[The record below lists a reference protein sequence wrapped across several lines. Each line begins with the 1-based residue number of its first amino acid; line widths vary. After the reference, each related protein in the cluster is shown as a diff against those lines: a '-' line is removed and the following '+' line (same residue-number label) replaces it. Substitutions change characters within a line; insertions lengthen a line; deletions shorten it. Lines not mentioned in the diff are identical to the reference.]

1 MKKIFLFASAVA
13 LLASCSKDFT
23 DDAAAPSIQGNNRII
38 ASYEADSNA
47 GSRSHLDGRVAGWD
61 NGDALGVF
69 AATASDATN
78 AYFGFDGTAFTG
90 DLQMVKGNDFYVYY
104 PWSAGKTIS
113 NKNVLTLSIPATQYY
128 NHKYAAQ
135 YGSYAAGMVPA
146 VAKVEG
152 VDKSK
157 DLELELRPVVSYIGI
172 PISGVGTVGS
182 VTMTMTTSDESE
194 GVVLSGNLTVDFANP
209 NEDETKLY
217 WDNKMDKTEFSI
229 TNPTGNGKKITLN
242 CGEGVELSRTDAKYF
257 VFVVPAY
264 IDLSN
269 GVKFTIT
276 VSDKENKNLQS
287 YDRELTAEQLKK
299 ANIASTYRNYY
310 LAFTSANIVWNEGG
324 KLLIDTEE
332 QFVKYAYLATYGWE
346 EAFEAA
352 EEAEDDVKAAIAAE
366 KAEYLDGDALR
377 SAIITKDLAFT
388 GNLWVEKDLLESEKK
403 ALNAFEMAIY
413 ETYNVGG
420 KNFALTSIGGTLA
433 YNLDGNNNTISGLT
447 FNGSVFADRQIKT
460 SSVSNL
466 TLNAA
471 KVKDA
476 DFFLAKTYGVTNLTL
491 TNVKTGEGCELT
503 PATEGQGA
511 FVDSFN
517 TSSGAPVETVLPK
530 FAESENNIKYAN
542 TLIVTKPATAA
553 TPFFVALDD
562 AVALEGEMNIKTA
575 DYNAIKTATGG
586 TLYVVA
592 ATTDAN
598 GKAVSVANVAKAL
611 IENNVIGYNSTATS
625 VWHSVVTRDA
635 KGNVTTSYWTG
646 KAGADNNDGIFTAEE
661 LAYVVTNRVADK
673 KTLTCNLTL
682 SYKPWVVTATTKT
695 DAISID
701 GSKKTITGAQINAT
715 GTTANN
721 YSVFGYQ
728 ANLENLTVNS
738 TTIDFGTYA
747 VPATAKVAVL
757 ASYPG
762 TTVTGVTVGAPTI
775 KIGAASKVATVGG
788 LFAEADA
795 AQWKAINVAKATTKI
810 TTNTNATRYL
820 ANNAKFGSVVG
831 KLTVANSDKFTK
843 TVTTDAVNKIVG
855 VVDFTG
861 AEATVDANFLNFG
874 EGQYPGVAT
883 VLPENGSEF
892 EQQVFVYL
900 GIEETGADVA
910 NFFWYPAAKK
920 WVVVAE

>member
-1 MKKIFLFASAVA
+1 MKKILLFASAAA
-13 LLASCSKDFT
+13 LFVGCSKDLT
-23 DDAAAPSIQGNNRII
+23 DDVTPSVSGNSKIV
-38 ASYEADSNA
+38 ASYKAEAD
-47 GSRSHLDGRVAGWD
+47 SRSHLEGTSAKWD
-61 NGDALGVF
+61 AGDALGVF
-69 AATASDATN
+69 AAQAADATN
-78 AYFGFDGTAFTG
+78 AYFGYDGSAFKG
-90 DLQMVKGNDFYVYY
+90 DLKSVKGDNIYVYY
-104 PWSAGKTIS
+104 PWSQGKTVA
-113 NKNVLTLSIPATQYY
+113 KNILPLTIPATQYY
-128 NHKYAAQ
+128 NHKYTDGN
-135 YGSYAAGMVPA
+135 GSYAAGAVPA
-146 VAKVEG
+146 VAKAED
-152 VDKSK
+152 VDKTK
-157 DLELELRPVVSYIGI
+157 DVELLLEPVVSYIGI
-172 PISGVGTVGS
+172 PIKGVGTVGK
-182 VTMTMTTSDESE
+182 VTLQMQVTGASAKQ
-194 GVVLSGNLTVDFANP
+194 GLTGTVQVNMAQ
-209 NEDETKLY
+209 EDEENDTFFTI
-217 WDNKMDKTEFSI
+217 DNSKV
-229 TNPTGNGKKITLN
+229 TGTTITLD
-242 CGEGVELSRTDAKYF
+242 CGDGVELNRTTDTWF
-257 VFVVPAY
+257 VFVVPAH
-264 IDLSN
+264 IDFSA
-269 GVKFTIT
+269 GAEFTIT
-276 VSDKENKNLQS
+276 VADTNGKNAQTYS
-287 YDRELTAEQLKK
+287 PTVAAKKDRTTGL
-299 ANIASTYRNYY
+299 NR
-310 LAFTSANIVWNEGG
+310 FTRFTTANIVWNEGG

-332 QFVKYAYLATYGWE
+332 QFVKYAYLATYGWD

-352 EEAEDDVKAAIAAE
+352 EEAEADVKAAIDAE

-433 YNLDGNNNTISGLT
+433 YNLDGNNNAISGLT
-447 FNGSVFADRQIKT
+447 FNGSVFADTQVKT

-476 DFFLAKTYGVTNLTL
+476 DFFLAKTYGATNLTL

-517 TSSGAPVETVLPK
+517 TSSGAPVETVLPQ

-542 TLIVTKPATAA
+542 TLIVSKPASAA

-575 DYNAIKTATGG
+575 DYNAIKTATSG

-611 IENNVIGYNSTATS
+611 IENDVIGYNGNY
-625 VWHSVVTRDA
+625 WHSVVTRDA

-701 GSKKTITGAQINAT
+701 GNKKTITGAQINAT
-715 GTTANN
+715 GITAYN

-762 TTVTGVTVGAPTI
+762 ETVTAVTVGAPTI
-775 KIGAASKVATVGG
+775 KIGAAAKVATVGG
-788 LFAEADA
+788 LFAEANAD
-795 AQWKAINVAKATTKI
+795 QWGYINAEKTATKI

-831 KLTVANSDKFTK
+831 KLTVAESGKFTK

-861 AEATVDANFLNFG
+861 AEDSVDANFLNFG
-874 EGQYPGVAT
+874 EGLYPGVAT
-883 VLPENGSEF
+883 VLPENGASF
-892 EQQVFVYL
+892 EQQVYVYL
-900 GIEETGADVA
+900 GTEETGADVA